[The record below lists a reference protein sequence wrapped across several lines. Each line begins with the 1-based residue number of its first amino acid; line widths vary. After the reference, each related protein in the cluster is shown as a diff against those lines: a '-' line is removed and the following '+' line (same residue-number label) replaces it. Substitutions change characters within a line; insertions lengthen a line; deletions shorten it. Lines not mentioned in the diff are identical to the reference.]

1 MGVMRDLTCRNY
13 LLAVGAVFLVL
24 ILALHADKLNQI
36 EEKVNVRNHLASGKA
51 NYLPGAACV
60 IATSG
65 EQTPADIINYARA
78 CAKAH
83 ESWLQTNTHEQEG
96 VRHE

>member
-1 MGVMRDLTCRNY
+1 MRDATIMVVSGVTMLG
-13 LLAVGAVFLVL
+13 LFS
-24 ILALHADKLNQI
+24 ILSAANASKLNDI
-36 EEKVNVRNHLASGKA
+36 EEKVEIRNDLVSGKA

-60 IATSG
+60 IATSA

-83 ESWLQTNTHEQEG
+83 EDWLKEQQ
-96 VRHE
+96 

>member
-1 MGVMRDLTCRNY
+1 MSSTYSEYTPLVALAVVQASLVVALG
-13 LLAVGAVFLVL
+13 LLA
-24 ILALHADKLNQI
+24 DQI
-36 EEKVNVRNHLASGKA
+36 GDLRGEVKTKVHLSSGKA

-60 IATSG
+60 IATSA

-83 ESWLQTNTHEQEG
+83 ETWLKEQQ
-96 VRHE
+96 

>member
-1 MGVMRDLTCRNY
+1 MRDATIM
-13 LLAVGAVFLVL
+13 AVSGVTMLGLVSVL
-24 ILALHADKLNQI
+24 SAANASKLNDI
-36 EEKVNVRNHLASGKA
+36 EEKVDIRNDLVSGKA

-60 IATSG
+60 IATSA

-83 ESWLQTNTHEQEG
+83 EDWLKEQQ
-96 VRHE
+96 

>member
-1 MGVMRDLTCRNY
+1 MRDATIM
-13 LLAVGAVFLVL
+13 AASGVTMLVL
-24 ILALHADKLNQI
+24 FSLLSAANASRLNDI
-36 EEKVNVRNHLASGKA
+36 EEKVDIRNDLVSGKA

-60 IATSG
+60 IATSA

-83 ESWLQTNTHEQEG
+83 EDWLKEQQ
-96 VRHE
+96 

>member
-1 MGVMRDLTCRNY
+1 MRDATIM
-13 LLAVGAVFLVL
+13 AASGITMLVL
-24 ILALHADKLNQI
+24 FSVLSAANASRLNDI
-36 EEKVNVRNHLASGKA
+36 EEKVDIRNDLVSGKA

-60 IATSG
+60 IATSA

-83 ESWLQTNTHEQEG
+83 EDWLKEQQ
-96 VRHE
+96 

>member
-1 MGVMRDLTCRNY
+1 MKDATVMVVSGVTM
-13 LLAVGAVFLVL
+13 
-24 ILALHADKLNQI
+24 LALFSILSAASASKLNDI
-36 EEKVNVRNHLASGKA
+36 EEKVDIRNDLVSGKA

-60 IATSG
+60 IATSA

-83 ESWLQTNTHEQEG
+83 EDWLKEQQ
-96 VRHE
+96 

>member
-1 MGVMRDLTCRNY
+1 MRDATIM
-13 LLAVGAVFLVL
+13 AASGVTMLVL
-24 ILALHADKLNQI
+24 FSVLSAANASRLNDI
-36 EEKVNVRNHLASGKA
+36 EEKVDIRNDLVSGKA

-60 IATSG
+60 SAASA

-83 ESWLQTNTHEQEG
+83 EDWLKEQQ
-96 VRHE
+96 

>member
-1 MGVMRDLTCRNY
+1 MRDAT
-13 LLAVGAVFLVL
+13 VMVVSGATMLGLFS
-24 ILALHADKLNQI
+24 ILSAANASKLNDI
-36 EEKVNVRNHLASGKA
+36 EEKVDIRNDLVSGKA

-60 IATSG
+60 IATSA

-83 ESWLQTNTHEQEG
+83 EDWLKEQQ
-96 VRHE
+96 

>member
-1 MGVMRDLTCRNY
+1 MKDATVMVVSGVTM
-13 LLAVGAVFLVL
+13 
-24 ILALHADKLNQI
+24 LALFSILSAASASKLNDI
-36 EEKVNVRNHLASGKA
+36 EEKVDIRNDLVSGKA

-60 IATSG
+60 IATSA

-83 ESWLQTNTHEQEG
+83 EDWPKEQQ
-96 VRHE
+96 

>member
-1 MGVMRDLTCRNY
+1 MNKAGLLGAACVIA
-13 LLAVGAVFLVL
+13 LLALSARA
-24 ILALHADKLNQI
+24 LANRLDGI
-36 EEKVNVRNHLASGKA
+36 EEKVDARNHLASGHA

-60 IATSG
+60 ISTTA

-83 ESWLQTNTHEQEG
+83 EDWLKEQP
-96 VRHE
+96 

>member
-1 MGVMRDLTCRNY
+1 MKDATVMVVSGVTM
-13 LLAVGAVFLVL
+13 
-24 ILALHADKLNQI
+24 LALFSILSAASASKLNDI
-36 EEKVNVRNHLASGKA
+36 EEKVDIRNDLVSGKA

-60 IATSG
+60 IATSS

-83 ESWLQTNTHEQEG
+83 EDWLKEQQ
-96 VRHE
+96 

>member
-1 MGVMRDLTCRNY
+1 MSGTNSYLFVVGVIFAALAASLS
-13 LLAVGAVFLVL
+13 LLGLRTNALEEAVST
-24 ILALHADKLNQI
+24 QI
-36 EEKVNVRNHLASGKA
+36 HLSSGHA

-60 IATSG
+60 ISTTA

-83 ESWLQTNTHEQEG
+83 EDWLKEQP
-96 VRHE
+96 

>member
-1 MGVMRDLTCRNY
+1 MKDAAVMVVSGVTM
-13 LLAVGAVFLVL
+13 
-24 ILALHADKLNQI
+24 LALFSILSAASASKLNDI
-36 EEKVNVRNHLASGKA
+36 EEKVDIRNDLVSGKA

-60 IATSG
+60 IATSA

-83 ESWLQTNTHEQEG
+83 EDWLKEQQ
-96 VRHE
+96 

>member
-1 MGVMRDLTCRNY
+1 MRDATIM
-13 LLAVGAVFLVL
+13 AASGVTMLVL
-24 ILALHADKLNQI
+24 FSVLSAANASRLNDI
-36 EEKVNVRNHLASGKA
+36 EEKVDIRNDLVSGKA

-60 IATSG
+60 IATSA

-83 ESWLQTNTHEQEG
+83 EDWLKEQQ
-96 VRHE
+96 

>member
-1 MGVMRDLTCRNY
+1 MRDATVMVVSGVTML
-13 LLAVGAVFLVL
+13 GLVS
-24 ILALHADKLNQI
+24 ILSAANASKLNDI
-36 EEKVNVRNHLASGKA
+36 EEKVDIRNDLVSGKA

-60 IATSG
+60 IATSA

-83 ESWLQTNTHEQEG
+83 EDWLKEQQ
-96 VRHE
+96 